1 MSDEATV
8 TVSTTVEAPGER
20 VYDLVSDITRMGDWS
35 PESQGGRWLDGASG
49 PAVGARF
56 KGRNQRGWRRW
67 STTCEVTEAD
77 PGEAFA
83 FRVTS
88 IGGMR
93 VATWRYRME
102 PAGSSTTVTEE
113 WTDDRG
119 GTMKVLGRLATGVP
133 DRAEHNRAGMQQT
146 LTALKAAAESPQ

>member
-8 TVSTTVEAPGER
+8 TVSTTVEAAAER
-20 VYDLVSDITRMGDWS
+20 VYDLVSDITRMGEWS
-35 PESQGGRWLDGASG
+35 PEALDGEWRKGVDG
-49 PAVGARF
+49 PVVGARF
-56 KGRNQRGWRRW
+56 KGKNQKGWRRW

-77 PGEAFA
+77 PGKVFT

-93 VATWRYRME
+93 VATWRYAME
-102 PAGSSTTVTEE
+102 PAGAGTKVTEE

-119 GTMKVLGRLATGVP
+119 GTMKVLGRLATGVA
-133 DRAEHNRAGMQQT
+133 DRADHNRGNMEAT
-146 LTALKAAAESPQ
+146 LAALKAAAEAR